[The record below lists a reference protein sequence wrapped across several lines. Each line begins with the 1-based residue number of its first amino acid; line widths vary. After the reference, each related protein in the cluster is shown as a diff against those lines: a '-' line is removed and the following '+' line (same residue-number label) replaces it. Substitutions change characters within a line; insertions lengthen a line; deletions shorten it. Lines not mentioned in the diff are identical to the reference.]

1 VTFYSLRLTAL
12 LYFSFLITQCE
23 AKPVDVQQTV
33 IINDANWPPFFFA
46 GSRDKP
52 YGFAKELLIS
62 CESEVGSQFTFLHF
76 PIERMH
82 VYMRSGQIDSNVYS
96 YKKDRE
102 ADLIYGKEVLF
113 TTQYKAVT
121 RKESGLTITQ
131 LQDIDGLRIGHLAG
145 LKYTEEFRNKLKQV
159 EKKGKLVT
167 VRKSEDLLTLLTK
180 KRIDVFIEAKET
192 VNWHSIEQGIDQQLA
207 YSEFTLSTNKY
218 YFTVA
223 KNSKRVV
230 EPDVFID
237 NLDLCLIKLKASS
250 EYDRLKL
257 NYGLN

>member
-1 VTFYSLRLTAL
+1 MVV
-12 LYFSFLITQCE
+12 E
-23 AKPVDVQQTV
+23 QTV

-46 GSRDKP
+46 GNRDKP
-52 YGFAKELLIS
+52 YGFAKELLIT
-62 CESEVGSQFTFLHF
+62 CECEVASQFTFLHF

-102 ADLIYGKEVLF
+102 ADLIYGKQALF

-145 LKYTEEFRNKLKQV
+145 LKYTEEFRNKLKQI
-159 EKKGKLVT
+159 EQKGKVIT
-167 VRKSEDLLTLLTK
+167 VRKSEDLITLLLK

-192 VNWHSIEQGIDQQLA
+192 VNWHSIEQGVDQQLA
-207 YSEFTLSTNKY
+207 YSDFTLSTNQY
-218 YFTVA
+218 FFTVA

-230 EPDVFID
+230 EPEVFID
-237 NLDLCLIKLKASS
+237 NLDLCITKLKASG

-257 NYGLN
+257 IYGLN